1 MGEPVTVQSPCGNTD
16 EFLSSEHVA
25 WYIFTAMHLVF
36 CLQVAPKT
44 ETFLYKRIFDF
55 ARILWWS
62 KCLFLMCCRLKTFLD
77 SAQSAW
83 LLSWKGSGSKLVS
96 NASLLSRKSSERMSV
111 LTLIHNWP
119 DWYRNHG
126 LKFIRKWPVRVNGRM
141 GHLGQKVFYFTL
153 TSSLLK
159 PLAGMG
165 LWTTTPRTKLYRMIP
180 PFHPNLT
187 RDSALSRAPVI
198 LYP

>member
-1 MGEPVTVQSPCGNTD
+1 MGEPVTVQCPCGNTD

-36 CLQVAPKT
+36 CSQVAPKT

-62 KCLFLMCCRLKTFLD
+62 KCFFLMCCRLKTFLD

-126 LKFIRKWPVRVNGRM
+126 LKFIRKWPVKGKWRNGPPWSKNILFYVN
-141 GHLGQKVFYFTL
+141 L
-153 TSSLLK
+153 
-159 PLAGMG
+159 
-165 LWTTTPRTKLYRMIP
+165 
-180 PFHPNLT
+180 
-187 RDSALSRAPVI
+187 
-198 LYP
+198 